1 MYTAQ
6 EAKVQT
12 LTMLKSALGKSYV
25 PTVND
30 LESPPNPEMGDL
42 AFPCF
47 ELAKK
52 EKTNPAELAKKLAK
66 KIKAK
71 GLIEK
76 VGSQGPY
83 VNFFF
88 DPNKFGQALLKEVM
102 VAKDKF
108 GASTVGNGTKI
119 MVEYAAPNTLKEI
132 HVGHLRNFVLGNSVI
147 NVLRT
152 AGYNVVAASY
162 INDLGSHIAKTLW
175 AIDKYHKDEGPKPE
189 ERDAFLSSAYVEA
202 CAKEEK
208 NKKAKNEISNV
219 YRALE
224 DGDRKWQPLWKKTRK
239 WSLDYI
245 FGIFKELGL
254 QKDVQYYESELTKR
268 SHKIVDKLIKDGL
281 AKESE
286 GAIIVNLEDQD
297 LRVNLLKRS
306 DGTLLY
312 NGKDLALAERK
323 ENDYQP
329 DRSIYVIDARQSLA
343 MQQLFATL
351 KLMGFEKN
359 LTHLS
364 YEFVTLKGGAMASR
378 KGNVVRYEDFRDK
391 MIAMARAETEKRHED
406 WSDKQLDSVAKV
418 IAFAAMKF
426 PMLRQDLDKMIVFD
440 MKEAL
445 SFEGFSGPYILYT
458 ITRAKSILK
467 KSKIKPKV
475 TDQPFSEPLERQ
487 LFAKLSEYPEVVL
500 RIASTNQISA
510 LPQYL
515 FDLAQLFSSYYEAV
529 PVLKAESDKIVAAR
543 LATVGAVRQVLENGM
558 GLLGIETLDEM

>member
-1 MYTAQ
+1 MYTVQ
-6 EAKVQT
+6 EAKAQT

-25 PTVND
+25 PTVKD

-52 EKTNPAELAKKLAK
+52 EKTNPVELAKELAK

-71 GLIEK
+71 DLIGK
-76 VGSQGPY
+76 VEAQGPY
-83 VNFFF
+83 VNFFY
-88 DPNKFGQALLKEVM
+88 DLNKFGQALLKEVS

-108 GASTVGNGTKI
+108 GASTVGKGTRI

-132 HVGHLRNFVLGNSVI
+132 HVGHLRNFVLGNAVI
-147 NVLRT
+147 NILRT
-152 AGYNVVAASY
+152 AGYKVVAASY

-175 AIDKYHKDEGPKPE
+175 AIDKYHKDEDPKPE
-189 ERDAFLSSAYVEA
+189 ERDAFLSAAYVQA
-202 CAKEEK
+202 CEKEEK
-208 NKKAKNEISNV
+208 NKKIKKEISEI
-219 YRALE
+219 YQALE

-239 WSLDYI
+239 WSLEYI
-245 FGIFKELGL
+245 FGIFEELGL
-254 QKDVQYYESELTKR
+254 QKDVQYFESELTKR
-268 SHKIVDKLIKDGL
+268 SHQIVDKLLKDGI

-286 GAIIVNLEDQD
+286 GAIIVDLEDQD
-297 LRVNLLKRS
+297 LRVNLLRRS

-323 ENDYQP
+323 DQDYDL

-351 KLMGFEKN
+351 KLMGLKKN
-359 LTHLS
+359 LSHLS

-391 MIAMARAETEKRHED
+391 MIAMARKETESRHED
-406 WSDKQLDSVAKV
+406 WDDKRLDQVART
-418 IAFAAMKF
+418 ITFAAMKF

-467 KSKIKPKV
+467 KSKIKSKV
-475 TDQPFSEPLERQ
+475 AGKPFTESLERQ
-487 LFAKLSEYPEVVL
+487 LFAKLAEYPEVIL
-500 RIASTNQISA
+500 RIASTNQISV

-529 PVLKAESDKIVAAR
+529 PVLKAKDDKVVAAR
-543 LATVGAVRQVLENGM
+543 LATVDAVRQVLENGM
-558 GLLGIETLDEM
+558 HMLGIDTLDEM